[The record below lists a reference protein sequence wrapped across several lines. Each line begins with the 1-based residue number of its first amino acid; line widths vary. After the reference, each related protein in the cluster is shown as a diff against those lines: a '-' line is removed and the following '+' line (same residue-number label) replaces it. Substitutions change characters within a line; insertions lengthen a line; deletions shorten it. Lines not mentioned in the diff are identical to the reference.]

1 LQSKNCRLITF
12 HFVGKQVATFIKL
25 FSLSL
30 MKNRYKL
37 ERLSPGSLYSGR
49 SQEPYL
55 QIL

>member
-30 MKNRYKL
+30 MKNHNKL
-37 ERLSPGSLYSGR
+37 ERLSPASLYCG
-49 SQEPYL
+49 
-55 QIL
+55 